1 MESYDVVVLG
11 AGSAGE
17 VVAREC
23 AEAGRTVL
31 LAEPRLLGGECPYLA
46 CMPSKSLLRSAALG
60 LTWEEAVRRRDDAAD
75 HRDDT
80 SAANELEKV
89 GVRVVRGR
97 GSYARPGVAVVDEVE
112 YAFGDLVIATGSR
125 PVVPDVPGLDG
136 AWTSDEALSSDER
149 PGSLAILGGGPVG
162 CELAQAYAAFGTRVT
177 VVEIADRLLSGE
189 HERVG
194 ALIERSLRDKG
205 VEVRTGADEKDPL
218 RGVTAERVLVATGRK
233 PNDDVTIDDHCRVEG
248 LDHVWACGD
257 VTGVAPFTH
266 TAAYQ
271 GRVVAANVLGTDTV
285 ADHRAIPR
293 VVYTDPEVA
302 AVGADEG
309 HVAEIDLAETAR
321 AAADGGTTGWL
332 RLSAKDGLLTG
343 ATIVGPHAGEAIGFA
358 TLAIRAEVPLD
369 VLRDV
374 VHPFP
379 TYADAFGDVL
389 RRLP

>member
-1 MESYDVVVLG
+1 MESFDVIVLG

-31 LAEPRLLGGECPYLA
+31 LAEPRLVGGECPYLA

-60 LTWEEAVRRRDDAAD
+60 LSWEEAVRRRDDAAD

-80 SAANELEKV
+80 DAANALEKA
-89 GVRVVRGR
+89 GVRIVRAR
-97 GSYARPGVAVVDEVE
+97 GAYTRPGVAVVDEVE
-112 YAFGDLVIATGSR
+112 YGFRDLVIATGSK
-125 PVVPDVPGLDG
+125 PAVPDGLDG
-136 AWTSDEALSSDER
+136 AWTSDDALSADER
-149 PGSLAILGGGPVG
+149 PESLAILGGGPVG

-177 VVEIADRLLSGE
+177 VVEIADRLLSNE

-194 ALIERSLRDKG
+194 ALLAESLRDKG
-205 VEVRTGADEKDPL
+205 VEVRTGVDERDPL
-218 RGVTAERVLVATGRK
+218 RGVSAERVLVATGRT

-271 GRVVAANVLGTDTV
+271 GRVVAANILGNDAV

-302 AVGADEG
+302 AVGEHEG
-309 HVAEIDLAETAR
+309 ESAEIDLGETAR
-321 AAADGGTTGWL
+321 AAADGGATGFL
-332 RLSAKDGLLTG
+332 RLSAKDGVLTG
-343 ATIVGPHAGEAIGFA
+343 ATVVGPHAGEAIGFA
-358 TLAIRAEVPLD
+358 TLAIRARVPLD

-379 TYADAFGDVL
+379 TYADAFGEVL